1 MPFDFAGRKAK
12 REAEQKQKEQ
22 QGIAERNERN
32 AVARDLCQDLVKF
45 IDQERI
51 SQNVPVSV
59 QGNIVTIDKAGD
71 RLNVTVLGKI
81 TYGIREIAKDSQ
93 TSTSDLRN
101 ESRQKLNQN
110 EMMDFV
116 IEWLEGS
123 KKPQCAPA

>member
-12 REAEQKQKEQ
+12 REAEQKQKAQ
-22 QGIAERNERN
+22 QGIAEQDERN

-51 SQNVPVSV
+51 SQNVPVDV
-59 QGNIVTIDKAGD
+59 QGNIVTIDRAGD

-81 TYGIREIAKDSQ
+81 TYGIREITKDSPI
-93 TSTSDLRN
+93 STSDLRN

-110 EMMDFV
+110 EMIDFV
-116 IEWLEGS
+116 IEWLER
-123 KKPQCAPA
+123 K